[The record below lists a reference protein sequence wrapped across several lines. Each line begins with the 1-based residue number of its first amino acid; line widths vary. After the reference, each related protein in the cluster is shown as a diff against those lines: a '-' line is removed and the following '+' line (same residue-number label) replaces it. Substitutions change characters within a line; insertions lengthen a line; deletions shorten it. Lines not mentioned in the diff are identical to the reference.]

1 GIGYNSFQLE
11 VFDQNSKKIN
21 VILTRKSNSIEL
33 QLPTAK
39 GLYFIR
45 LNVNGQV
52 KSYKILRI

>member
-1 GIGYNSFQLE
+1 MLFLP
-11 VFDQNSKKIN
+11 SKKIN